1 LLVTKLFVDDQQL
14 DLLQP
19 GLPVVP
25 SVSAPSAPRPD
36 AAHLTETEPLRIA
49 YLVGTYPSVSH
60 TAIYREVT
68 ALREIGVEVHT
79 FSVHRPSPEQ
89 LLSAGDRR
97 EARNTPSIQPPSPT
111 AVIGAHLRALSFS
124 PVRYFQTLGRALR
137 LSPGGA
143 RATLW
148 HFFYFAEAIMLW
160 DWLRRRR
167 LVHVHVH
174 FAFAA
179 TAIALL
185 YGHFG
190 EPQGC
195 TWSFTMHGP
204 TEFDNVRPFRLAEKV
219 AAASFVACISDFARS
234 QLMKLV
240 PSEHWHKLAVVRC
253 GVDTTQF
260 RASAERSVQEDDRL
274 TILSIGRLVPDK
286 GHGVLLSA
294 LSSLPSNAT
303 TRLRLV
309 IAGDGPERAPLERAA
324 ARLSP
329 DLVTFL
335 GAVGQDRLV
344 SLYQQ
349 ADMFCL
355 PSFAEGLPGV
365 LMEAMAMG
373 LPVIATRIMGIPE
386 IVEDGVSGRLVA
398 PGRADALAGALLELL
413 ADPELRSSMGKAGRR
428 RVEQEYD
435 IRRSASALAQLYRAS
450 LGTPQARNAY

>member
-1 LLVTKLFVDDQQL
+1 
-14 DLLQP
+14 
-19 GLPVVP
+19 
-25 SVSAPSAPRPD
+25 
-36 AAHLTETEPLRIA
+36 
-49 YLVGTYPSVSH
+49 
-60 TAIYREVT
+60 
-68 ALREIGVEVHT
+68 
-79 FSVHRPSPEQ
+79 
-89 LLSAGDRR
+89 
-97 EARNTPSIQPPSPT
+97 
-111 AVIGAHLRALSFS
+111 
-124 PVRYFQTLGRALR
+124 
-137 LSPGGA
+137 
-143 RATLW
+143 
-148 HFFYFAEAIMLW
+148 
-160 DWLRRRR
+160 
-167 LVHVHVH
+167 
-174 FAFAA
+174 
-179 TAIALL
+179 
-185 YGHFG
+185 
-190 EPQGC
+190 
-195 TWSFTMHGP
+195 MHGP

-260 RASAERSVQEDDRL
+260 RASVERSAQEDDRL

-294 LSSLPSNAT
+294 LSSLPGNAT

-309 IAGDGPERAPLERAA
+309 IAGDGPERATLERAA
-324 ARLSP
+324 ARLRP

-398 PGRADALAGALLELL
+398 PGRADALAGALVELL

-428 RVEQEYD
+428 RVEQEYE

-450 LGTPQARNAY
+450 LGTPQARNAC